1 MSDTKRILSFL
12 SEYKTNVWLS
22 LLSHVMMAIFTVI
35 SIPLVIPFFHF
46 LFSTT
51 PSIAVRPLSLLDLIG
66 WLEYYF
72 VQIIQTYGHQKALVI
87 TCAFLM
93 LTFFLKNLFRYLAVY
108 FMIPVRSGVMIDLR
122 QKLYTKYL
130 DFSQTEQIN
139 AQRGDL
145 ITRMTADVQ
154 EIEWSILRFIQAVI
168 KSPIIIIG
176 SVLLMLSI
184 HTGLT
189 LFVFV
194 LMAFTL
200 LVIGT
205 LSRTLKKNSANLQNS
220 LSDITSMT
228 DEALDGSMVLNVFRV
243 IPRWKHAFLSYNKEY
258 KYTYDKVSKRQEL
271 SSPLS
276 EFLGVS
282 VVVVLLW
289 YGAQLVFES
298 TLKPESFFAFIFAF
312 YHVIEPLKGF
322 SSAFYH
328 IRKGIASLD
337 RIEEVLTLNEQQI
350 DSGQLDFEFNDRIT
364 FKEVSFA
371 YENQA
376 VLKNISFQINRG
388 EKIAIVGDSGTGK
401 STILNLILKRLTPK
415 TGEILVDGKQ
425 LKTINTNNLYGQIGI
440 VTQSPFLFNA
450 SIEDNITLFRKFG
463 QKNRIEDC
471 LEVASLNT
479 FVRGLPDGLKTKIG
493 DRGVMLSGGERQRIT
508 IARALLENPRILLLD
523 EPTSAL
529 DPIAEHQVS
538 TAITKAMKDR
548 TAIIVAHRLS
558 TIKDVDRILFLN
570 NGRITESGSH
580 EELVNAKGAYSKYVN
595 LQMI

>member
-12 SEYKTNVWLS
+12 SQYKSNVWLS
-22 LLSHVMMAIFTVI
+22 LLSHVMMAIFTII

-51 PSIAVRPLSLLDLIG
+51 PSTAVRPQSLWDLIG

-72 VQIIQTYGHQKALVI
+72 VQIIQTHGPQKALI
-87 TCAFLM
+87 MTCAFLM

-108 FMIPVRSGVMIDLR
+108 FMIPVRSGVMTDLR

-130 DFSQTEQIN
+130 DFSQTEQMN
-139 AQRGDL
+139 TQRGDL

-205 LSRTLKKNSANLQNS
+205 LSRTLKKNSTNLQNS

-243 IPRWKHAFLSYNKEY
+243 IPRWKQAFLSYNKDY
-258 KYTYDKVSKRQEL
+258 KHTYDKVSKRQEL

-282 VVVVLLW
+282 VVVILLW
-289 YGAQLVFES
+289 YGAQLVFEN

-312 YHVIEPLKGF
+312 YHVIEPLKGC
-322 SSAFYH
+322 
-328 IRKGIASLD
+328 L
-337 RIEEVLTLNEQQI
+337 
-350 DSGQLDFEFNDRIT
+350 
-364 FKEVSFA
+364 
-371 YENQA
+371 
-376 VLKNISFQINRG
+376 
-388 EKIAIVGDSGTGK
+388 
-401 STILNLILKRLTPK
+401 
-415 TGEILVDGKQ
+415 
-425 LKTINTNNLYGQIGI
+425 LY
-440 VTQSPFLFNA
+440 TSDA
-450 SIEDNITLFRKFG
+450 
-463 QKNRIEDC
+463 
-471 LEVASLNT
+471 A
-479 FVRGLPDGLKTKIG
+479 
-493 DRGVMLSGGERQRIT
+493 
-508 IARALLENPRILLLD
+508 D
-523 EPTSAL
+523 E
-529 DPIAEHQVS
+529 
-538 TAITKAMKDR
+538 
-548 TAIIVAHRLS
+548 
-558 TIKDVDRILFLN
+558 
-570 NGRITESGSH
+570 
-580 EELVNAKGAYSKYVN
+580 
-595 LQMI
+595 

>member
-12 SEYKTNVWLS
+12 SQYKSNVWLS
-22 LLSHVMMAIFTVI
+22 LLSHVMMAIFTII

-51 PSIAVRPLSLLDLIG
+51 PSTAVRPQSLWDLIG

-72 VQIIQTYGHQKALVI
+72 VQIIQTHGPQKALI
-87 TCAFLM
+87 MTCAFLM

-108 FMIPVRSGVMIDLR
+108 FMIPVRSGVMTDLR

-130 DFSQTEQIN
+130 DFSQTEQMN
-139 AQRGDL
+139 TQRGDL

-205 LSRTLKKNSANLQNS
+205 LSRTLKKNSTNLQNS

-243 IPRWKHAFLSYNKEY
+243 IPRWKQAFLSYNKDY
-258 KYTYDKVSKRQEL
+258 KHTYDKVSKRQEL

-282 VVVVLLW
+282 VVVILLW
-289 YGAQLVFES
+289 YGAQLVFEN

-328 IRKGIASLD
+328 IRKGSASLD
-337 RIEEVLTLNEQQI
+337 RIEEVLALNEQKME
-350 DSGQLDFEFNDRIT
+350 SGQLDFVFNDRIT
-364 FKEVSFA
+364 FKDVSFG
-371 YENQA
+371 YENQS
-376 VLKNISFQINRG
+376 VLNDINFQIRRG

-401 STILNLILKRLTPK
+401 STILNLILKRLTPNK
-415 TGEILVDGKQ
+415 GEILVDGKP
-425 LKTINTNNLYGQIGI
+425 LKNINTDSLYRQLGI

-450 SIEDNITLFRKFG
+450 SIEDNITLFRKIG
-463 QKNRIEDC
+463 QKNRIEEC

-479 FVRGLPDGLKTKIG
+479 FVRSLPDGLKTKIG

-508 IARALLENPRILLLD
+508 IARALLENPGILLLD

-570 NGRITESGSH
+570 DGRITESGSH